1 MYCSRFCIQ
10 DTIERI
16 QERERVNIG
25 GGETGNAGG
34 GLTARQFSQ
43 LPTITFQPSIEDK
56 NYVTI
61 SLSLLFLFPSLN
73 LHTFSGFKTKM
84 EYS

>member
-10 DTIERI
+10 DTIRRI
-16 QERERVNIG
+16 QERERVNVG
-25 GGETGNAGG
+25 GGETGNTGG

-56 NYVTI
+56 KYVK
-61 SLSLLFLFPSLN
+61 SHFLFFLFFPP
-73 LHTFSGFKTKM
+73 
-84 EYS
+84 